1 MEEDDDIVMTETP
14 ASTVM
19 PIGAGRPSSSGPA
32 KAPSPLKLNGAAAH
46 ALAPSLLEPFSKNG
60 SAQGTLGGEAEKAE
74 DHDEEPDRD
83 IDSLMEENSDW
94 SHDDL
99 EETYGLPISSL
110 PTGLCYDIRMRYHC
124 EVKPTLDVH
133 PEDPR
138 RIYYIYKELCKAGLV
153 DDPEATRPLVS
164 QPLQRIDAR
173 EATKQEISLVHA
185 PEHYAFVQSTK
196 GKSDPTCDSRRQ
208 VSVDISLS

>member
-1 MEEDDDIVMTETP
+1 
-14 ASTVM
+14 
-19 PIGAGRPSSSGPA
+19 
-32 KAPSPLKLNGAAAH
+32 
-46 ALAPSLLEPFSKNG
+46 LAPFPKNG
-60 SAQGTLGGEAEKAE
+60 SAQGTLGREAEKMD

-83 IDSLMEENSDW
+83 IDSLMEETSDW

-99 EETYGLPISSL
+99 EETYGLQISSL

-153 DDPEATRPLVS
+153 DDPEAARPLVS
-164 QPLQRIDAR
+164 QPLRRIDAR
-173 EATKQEISLVHA
+173 EATEQEISLVHA
-185 PEHYAFVQSTK
+185 AEHYAFVQSTK
-196 GKSDPTCDSRRQ
+196 GKFDLNCSSRRQ
-208 VSVDISLS
+208 AGVDISHS